1 MEDNHSSYDRS
12 SHDQASHD
20 QGHIDPICGM
30 TVMPAQARGK
40 VNFEGKDYYF
50 CSAHC
55 VVRFKEDP
63 KKYLQNSETKAV
75 GQLETLAAPKATS
88 YTCPMHPEVVSDKP
102 GGCPKCG
109 MALEPVTPSLAAEE
123 DNSELHNLEKRLWWS
138 VAFSLPLFVISMSDM
153 VLPGSLKFP
162 SWFVWIQ
169 PLLSVPVVFWLG
181 GTILQKAWQSFIHR
195 SPNMFT
201 LVATGVLIAFFYSL
215 ANLLLPR
222 LFEHSQHLYFESAAV
237 ITTLVLL
244 GQVLELK
251 ARQKTGLAIKSL
263 LELSVPF
270 AWLLSSNGHESRIVI
285 DDIKVG
291 DILRI
296 KPGEK
301 IPVDALVIDGQ
312 STVDESMLTGESLPV
327 TKVSGAMVI
336 AGTING
342 TGVLTIQAKRVGG
355 DTMLAQIID
364 MVAKAQR
371 SQAPVQRL
379 VDKVSLYFVPLVF
392 AVAIITG
399 IYWLYIDAQHS
410 VSLALSNAIAVLIIS
425 CPCALGLATPM
436 SVMAAT
442 GLGARYG
449 VLVKDAESLQKFDG
463 CEILAM
469 DKTGTLT
476 EGKIELVHIEVMPG
490 FELSEAVKL
499 AASVEKYSEHPV
511 GLALVKAAEVQGI
524 TLIRAVDQFE
534 SVTGKGVRA
543 QIDGQKIKIGNAE
556 FMQESGVVLPL
567 DLPNLEGKGTSYLS
581 VDDKLVAVFCVSDPI
596 KSSASQAIKELK
608 DANLEIYMLTGDS
621 QAVAVHV
628 AESVKISRV
637 LAQLSPQDK
646 ARIIQELEASGH
658 KVAFAGDGI
667 NDAPALAQAT
677 TGIAMGTGTDVAMN
691 TAGIVLLKG
700 DLKGILRAKHLS
712 QFMLE
717 NIKQNL
723 CLAFG
728 YNVLAIPL
736 AAGVLYPHFHILLD
750 PMVASLAMSLSS
762 LSVVANSLRLQNAKL

>member
-12 SHDQASHD
+12 SHDQ
-20 QGHIDPICGM
+20 GHKDPICGM
-30 TVMPAQARGK
+30 TVMPEQARGK

-63 KKYLQNSETKAV
+63 KKHLQKSETKV
-75 GQLETLAAPKATS
+75 VSQLETLVAPKAKS

-109 MALEPVTPSLAAEE
+109 MALEPVAPSLAAEE
-123 DNSELHNLEKRLWWS
+123 DNSELRQLEKRFWWS

-153 VLPGSLKFP
+153 VLPGSLKSP

-169 PLLSVPVVFWLG
+169 LLLSVPVVFWLG
-181 GTILQKAWQSFIHR
+181 ATILQRAWQSFIHR

-222 LFEHSQHLYFESAAV
+222 LSEHSQHLYFESAAV

-263 LELSVPF
+263 LALSVPF
-270 AWLLSSNGHESRIVI
+270 AWLIDSSGQESQIAI
-285 DDIKVG
+285 EDIKVG
-291 DILRI
+291 DLLRI

-301 IPVDALVIDGQ
+301 IPVDALVTDGA

-327 TKVSGAMVI
+327 TKAAGSMVI

-342 TGVLTIQAKRVGG
+342 TSVLTIRAKRVGS

-379 VDKVSLYFVPLVF
+379 VDKVSFYFVPLVF
-392 AVAIITG
+392 AVAIMTV

-449 VLVKDAESLQKFDG
+449 VLVKDAESLQKFDD
-463 CEILAM
+463 CEILAI

-476 EGKIELVHIEVMPG
+476 EGKIELVHTEVMPG
-490 FELSEAVKL
+490 FESSEAVKL
-499 AASVEKYSEHPV
+499 AASVEKFSEHPV
-511 GLALVKAAEVQGI
+511 GQALVKAAETQGI
-524 TLIRAVDQFE
+524 ALIQAVSQFA
-534 SVTGKGVRA
+534 SITGKGVSA
-543 QIDGQKIKIGNAE
+543 QVNGQTIKIGNAK
-556 FMQESGVVLPL
+556 FMQDSGIGLLP
-567 DLPNLEGKGTSYLS
+567 DLPKLEGGGVLYLATGN
-581 VDDKLVAVFCVSDPI
+581 KLMAVFAISDPV
-596 KSSASQAIKELK
+596 KSSALQAIDELK

-621 QAVAVHV
+621 PVVAAHV
-628 AESVKISRV
+628 AESVKISQV

-762 LSVVANSLRLQNAKL
+762 LSVVANSLRLQKAKL